1 MKNKA
6 LLLQI
11 IDETWIIKSA
21 LEADDVEIVLNALSR
36 REAYISK
43 LSPEENVEERKV
55 LQSLVDKFNQLNEGC
70 MSKIQLLLENNEK
83 ERMDAKLQEN
93 EVKHKNTVARK
104 YTRHLEYS
112 SSNEVYSRINLKK

>member
-1 MKNKA
+1 MKNET

-43 LSPEENVEERKV
+43 LSPEERDEERAV
-55 LQSLVDKFNQLNEGC
+55 LQPLVDQFTQLNEGC
-70 MSKIQLLLENNEK
+70 MSKIQLLLDSNEK
-83 ERMDAKLQEN
+83 DRLRTKLQEN
-93 EVKHKNTVARK
+93 DVKHKSTVARK